1 MEYNKVILKI
11 FLKAIFWGLLLIDT
25 GGFLFLI
32 LGQVEGA
39 KLKEAQ
45 LRNELKTHNIDISI
59 TQQVQF
65 PSVCE

>member
-1 MEYNKVILKI
+1 MKTFSKP
-11 FLKAIFWGLLLIDT
+11 IFWELLQ
-25 GGFLFLI
+25 FFVCLFLI

-45 LRNELKTHNIDISI
+45 LRNELKTHNIDIPI

-65 PSVCE
+65 PSIYERFIFYCYSL